1 MNSQSTALLLI
12 GFQNDYFAPDGILHS
27 VIEESS
33 KATKAVENTV
43 QLLRSRLL
51 KESRGNHA
59 GSDRQLCSAIAHYG
73 LLI

>member
-12 GFQNDYFAPDGILHS
+12 GFQNDYFAPDGILQS

-43 QLLRSRLL
+43 QLLRSVKL
-51 KESRGNHA
+51 A
-59 GSDRQLCSAIAHYG
+59 ASAQKVTD
-73 LLI
+73 